1 MANTNSP
8 RGFEVISPL
17 RKEYVVTFSN
27 VKSGDTFKPGD
38 IVFIDS
44 SGFQTSTAGTV
55 LGVAMSTVLDT
66 NGEYAATGGASNN
79 YSVIVNT
86 DPNVL
91 MKAQITS
98 YAITN
103 RYTCATRTGCFDI
116 AGSTGVQYINASSSS
131 ADHIIVIGLSTEQDT
146 GIDSVVGAYAKVLC
160 MFNPAVHLLAKNS

>member
-8 RGFEVISPL
+8 RSFEVVSPL
-17 RKEYVVTFSN
+17 RKEYVHKFNN

-38 IVFIDS
+38 VVYIDS
-44 SGFQTSTAGTV
+44 SGFQTSTSGSI
-55 LGVAMSTVLDT
+55 LGIAMSTVLDT

-91 MKAQITS
+91 MKAQITT

-116 AGSTGVQYINASSSS
+116 AGATGVQYIDAGASSN
-131 ADHIIVIGLSTEQDT
+131 DDIVVIGLSTEWDN
-146 GIDSVVGAYAKVLC
+146 GIPSVVGAYAKVLC
-160 MFNPAVHLLAKNS
+160 MFNPARHLLAKNS